1 MNELRR
7 GKTSLAYDE
16 SEIYLLAKLLLLLK
30 MTAKLTQ
37 LLPPEKGTNDYGLG
51 RLRGKKFVSK
61 TKILLA
67 EEKIFVSKFLVN

>member
-16 SEIYLLAKLLLLLK
+16 SEIYLLAKLLLLLR
-30 MTAKLTQ
+30 MVAWLIQ

-51 RLRGKKFVSK
+51 RLRGKKIFQRA
-61 TKILLA
+61 KILLP
-67 EEKIFVSKFLVN
+67 EVKIFVSKFW

>member
-16 SEIYLLAKLLLLLK
+16 SEIYLLAKLLLLLLR
-30 MTAKLTQ
+30 MIAMLTQ

-51 RLRGKKFVSK
+51 RLRGKKIVSK

-67 EEKIFVSKFLVN
+67 EEKFLFQSFW

>member
-37 LLPPEKGTNDYGLG
+37 LLPPQRKEQMIMAWGGYGEKKLF
-51 RLRGKKFVSK
+51 RKRRCF
-61 TKILLA
+61 
-67 EEKIFVSKFLVN
+67 